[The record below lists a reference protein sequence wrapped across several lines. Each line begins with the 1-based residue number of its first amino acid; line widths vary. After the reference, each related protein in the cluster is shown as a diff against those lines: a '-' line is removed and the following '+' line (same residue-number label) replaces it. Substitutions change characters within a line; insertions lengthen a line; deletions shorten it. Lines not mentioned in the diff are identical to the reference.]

1 MQVNR
6 SDECTDDF
14 NTSTNYSETLN
25 DFSSWLWHFWNE
37 FHPLFDSSDVLTLW
51 SLLSTFVSWVNDPQR
66 YIDCYD
72 TPNHYDL
79 RSKGL
84 FHPVQM
90 LESTS
95 ERSLN
100 TQSVIQNHPAHN
112 STNSYPIGMNVGSFE
127 RPSWVLSDSV
137 MIILAG
143 VQAIAE

>member
-1 MQVNR
+1 M
-6 SDECTDDF
+6 TLTHLPTILKHWIIFLADF
-14 NTSTNYSETLN
+14 DTSEMSFTR
-25 DFSSWLWHFWNE
+25 F
-37 FHPLFDSSDVLTLW
+37 FDSSDVLTLW

-112 STNSYPIGMNVGSFE
+112 FTNFYPIGMNVESFE
-127 RPSWVLSDSV
+127 RPYWVLSDGV

-143 VQAIAE
+143 AQYPTE

>member
-1 MQVNR
+1 MQVSGSGQWSYDSKPS
-6 SDECTDDF
+6 SD
-14 NTSTNYSETLN
+14 YSETLS
-25 DFSSWLWHFWNE
+25 DFSSWPWHFWNE
-37 FHPLFDSSDVLTLW
+37 FRPFFWAPDILTLW

-100 TQSVIQNHPAHN
+100 TQSVIPNHPAHN
-112 STNSYPIGMNVGSFE
+112 FTNFDPIGMNVGPFG
-127 RPSWVLSDSV
+127 RPYWVLSDGV

-143 VQAIAE
+143 AQ